1 MFVMKQTIVVV
12 EDEKPIRDMY
22 TWKLK
27 AEGFKVFN
35 ADNGQVGIQVIEEV
49 KPDLILLDIRMPIMN
64 GDDMLEKLRA
74 TDWGS
79 SIRVIILTNL
89 SKDEAP
95 HKLRLLSVDRYIVKA
110 HSTPDQVLSTI
121 NSVLG
126 I

>member
-74 TDWGS
+74 TGWGS

-110 HSTPDQVLSTI
+110 HSTPEQVLSTI

>member
-1 MFVMKQTIVVV
+1 MKQTIVVV

-74 TDWGS
+74 TGWGS

-110 HSTPDQVLSTI
+110 HSTPEQVLSTI

>member
-1 MFVMKQTIVVV
+1 MKQTLVVV

-22 TWKLK
+22 TWKLR
-27 AEGFKVFN
+27 AEGFEVFS
-35 ADNGQVGIQVIEEV
+35 ADNGQTGMIAIEE
-49 KPDLILLDIRMPIMN
+49 KRPDLILLDIRMPIMG

-95 HKLRLLSVDRYIVKA
+95 HKLRFLNVDRYIVKA
-110 HSTPDQVLSTI
+110 HFTPAQVLSTI
-121 NSVLG
+121 NEVLG
-126 I
+126 IKND

>member
-1 MFVMKQTIVVV
+1 MKQTIVVV

-74 TDWGS
+74 TGWGS
-79 SIRVIILTNL
+79 SIRLIILTNL

-110 HSTPDQVLSTI
+110 HSTPEQVLSTI